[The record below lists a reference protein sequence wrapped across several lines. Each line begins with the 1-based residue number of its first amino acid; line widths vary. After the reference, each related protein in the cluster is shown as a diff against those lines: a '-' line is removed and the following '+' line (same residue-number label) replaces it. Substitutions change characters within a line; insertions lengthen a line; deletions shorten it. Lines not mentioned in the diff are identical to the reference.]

1 MVPWSG
7 VDSVKVKM
15 GQSRTESK
23 NQESGFIF
31 QHALLTVPSF
41 LPFFLFLLTFFF
53 FKFVFLAN
61 NYYFFPPL
69 YLISGRL
76 ATSSS
81 WMCVQ
86 CVWIEGEGRL
96 NYGWGFI
103 GAGGLSG
110 PIFTVPY
117 LRSRP
122 ASEHPCLMSLT
133 RGVCVC
139 LFAFLP
145 KSSTCIKARSKSF
158 CKNKQTADTFQLI
171 SWLKWK
177 LFK

>member
-1 MVPWSG
+1 MVLWSG

-41 LPFFLFLLTFFF
+41 LPSFLFLLTIFFLNLSF
-53 FKFVFLAN
+53 SPITTT
-61 NYYFFPPL
+61 FFPPL

-145 KSSTCIKARSKSF
+145 KSSTCIKAHSKSF